1 MITDELSNGVGP
13 FYNPWTTGQVGR
25 EHANKGRVV
34 KSWPANGLGEQGH
47 LLGRCWHGGCLVELV
62 EMCIMTSARRTT
74 LEITLWVNG
83 LESSGEGSS
92 NSPDGLLNV
101 LQGLEGIL
109 GARYDGE
116 SHRFFVTYNPKRV
129 TILGILNQI
138 EFAGQR
144 IGRTYRPTEVHSS
157 YVNTCHWK
165 EVWG

>member
-1 MITDELSNGVGP
+1 
-13 FYNPWTTGQVGR
+13 
-25 EHANKGRVV
+25 
-34 KSWPANGLGEQGH
+34 
-47 LLGRCWHGGCLVELV
+47 
-62 EMCIMTSARRTT
+62 MTSARGTT
-74 LEITLWVNG
+74 LEITLRVNG

-109 GARYDGE
+109 GAHYDWE

-129 TILGILNQI
+129 TILGILNQV

-157 YVNTCHWK
+157 YVNTYHWK